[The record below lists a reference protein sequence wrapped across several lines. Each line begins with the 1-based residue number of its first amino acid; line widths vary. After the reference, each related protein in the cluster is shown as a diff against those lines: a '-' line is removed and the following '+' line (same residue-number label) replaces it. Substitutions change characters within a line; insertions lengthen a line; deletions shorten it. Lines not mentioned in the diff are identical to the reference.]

1 MKIYIVVLSTLLLSW
16 PSLAGNSKSQKAED
30 CPLLSSANLQRLG
43 RELRLSYANQ
53 FMAQDRETVNEAY
66 AGDIVGIIDTGYFQ
80 IGDTITS
87 GHSLSFGEMPRFSPE
102 VFAKLHI
109 KDPLKRKQLEKAS
122 LQLAEEGMIQLF
134 YDSALGRQDPILGV
148 VGELQLDVLLH
159 RLNGEYKLNVKL
171 ERQVYSVARWVTCKE
186 SHQETHKE
194 NHKNHKKN
202 NQRVIS
208 SIQGGTRLHHDIHQ
222 NPVVLLEREWD
233 LKWLSSFCPER
244 PIFCSLTLPIE
255 PPNASMGE

>member
-1 MKIYIVVLSTLLLSW
+1 MDPKHRDRVAFVRVCSGQFERGMKVKHV
-16 PSLAGNSKSQKAED
+16 
-30 CPLLSSANLQRLG
+30 RLG

-233 LKWLSSFCPER
+233 LKWLSKENPNLDFHFTAKSF
-244 PIFCSLTLPIE
+244 
-255 PPNASMGE
+255 